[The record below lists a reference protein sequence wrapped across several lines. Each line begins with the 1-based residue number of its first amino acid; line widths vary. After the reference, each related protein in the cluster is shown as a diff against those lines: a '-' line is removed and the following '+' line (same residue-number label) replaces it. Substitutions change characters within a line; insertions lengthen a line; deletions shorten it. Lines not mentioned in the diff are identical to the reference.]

1 MLGFLQKPHIPVW
14 ADSEFLMMA
23 EDVGDFVQ
31 LFDWS
36 ALNSRIRYTGDLFV
50 IRVAAP
56 MTALKYLQAYPAA
69 LQDQVRQL
77 IADDRLGEYLSK
89 RYPQKHGVQSDKALY
104 TYALDLKQEY
114 LRNAPAIDKVLFD
127 NRLDLTHRALGLH
140 TTISRVQGGKLKA
153 KKEIRV
159 ASLFKEAPCEFLKM
173 IVVHELAH
181 FKESDHNKAFY
192 KLCEHML
199 PGYHQ
204 VEFDL
209 RVYLTWRDM
218 Q

>member
-1 MLGFLQKPHIPVW
+1 
-14 ADSEFLMMA
+14 
-23 EDVGDFVQ
+23 
-31 LFDWS
+31 
-36 ALNSRIRYTGDLFV
+36 
-50 IRVAAP
+50 
-56 MTALKYLQAYPAA
+56 MTALKYLQAYPER

-77 IADDRLGEYLSK
+77 IAEGRLGEYLDQ
-89 RYPQKHGVQSDKALY
+89 RYSGRHDVQSDKALY
-104 TYALDLKQEY
+104 SYALELKQEY

-140 TTISRVQGGKLKA
+140 STVSRVQGGKLKA
-153 KKEIRV
+153 NKEIRI
-159 ASLFKEAPCEFLKM
+159 AALFKDAAPDFLKM

-204 VEFDL
+204 IEFDL

-218 Q
+218 QA